1 MLRYACLIA
10 APAVA
15 LTALPSVAAAQSAG
29 YADPA
34 AIDAAVATFTGAAAG
49 MPGGA
54 RGPVDRRL
62 RMSACSGPLELA
74 WHGRGTSMVRVEC
87 NAAPAPWR
95 IFVPVNAGGQAADG
109 VRAAGSPLPPAIARG
124 QVLTIMLQGRGFSIT
139 QQCEALEEGRV
150 GQWIRVR
157 PEGSREE
164 VRARVDSPARVTI
177 PLG

>member
-1 MLRYACLIA
+1 MLRFACLIA
-10 APAVA
+10 APAVVLSA
-15 LTALPSVAAAQSAG
+15 MPSAVLAQSAG

-34 AIDAAVATFTGAAAG
+34 AIDAEVAAFTGAGVG

-62 RMSACSGPLELA
+62 RMTACAGPLELA
-74 WHGRGTSMVRVEC
+74 WHGRDASMVRVEC
-87 NAAPAPWR
+87 NAAASPWR
-95 IFVPVNAGGQAADG
+95 IFVPVNAGGQVADSI
-109 VRAAGSPLPPAIARG
+109 RAAASPLPPAIARG
-124 QVLTIMLQGRGFSIT
+124 QVLTIQLQGRGFSIS

-164 VRARVDSPARVTI
+164 VRARVDSPVRVTI
-177 PLG
+177 PLL

>member
-1 MLRYACLIA
+1 MLRYACQIA
-10 APAVA
+10 APLLA
-15 LTALPSVAAAQSAG
+15 LTTLHSAAAAQSAG

-34 AIDAAVATFTGAAAG
+34 AIDAEVAAFTGAGVG

-62 RMSACSGPLELA
+62 RMTACSGPLELA
-74 WHGRGTSMVRVEC
+74 WHGSGGSMVRVEC

-95 IFVPVNAGGQAADG
+95 IFVPVNAGGQVEAGA
-109 VRAAGSPLPPAIARG
+109 RAAGSPLPPAIARG

-139 QQCEALEEGRV
+139 QQAEALEEGRV

-164 VRARVDSPARVTI
+164 VRARVDSPVRVTI
-177 PLG
+177 PLQ

>member
-1 MLRYACLIA
+1 MLRIACLIA
-10 APAVA
+10 A
-15 LTALPSVAAAQSAG
+15 LALPLAAHAQSAG

-34 AIDAAVATFTGAAAG
+34 AIDAEVAAFTGAVAG

-62 RMSACSGPLELA
+62 RMTACSGPLQLA
-74 WHGRGTSMVRVEC
+74 WHGRGASMVRVEC
-87 NAAPAPWR
+87 NTAAAPWR
-95 IFVPVNAGGQAADG
+95 IFVPVNAGGHGAESG
-109 VRAAGSPLPPAIARG
+109 RAASSPLPPAIARG
-124 QVLTIMLQGRGFSIT
+124 QVLTIMLQGRGFAIT